1 MLLEEKNGDV
11 KKQTGPK
18 DEEGDFDESEAN
30 DPFQKIMERV
40 GNHGRFQLI
49 YNITFVLALAAAGS
63 MVYMNIILA
72 LDIPEHWC
80 TVPGQELTN
89 YSLDEWRRITLPT

>member
-1 MLLEEKNGDV
+1 MLNEEKNGDV
-11 KKQTGPK
+11 NKPIVSK
-18 DEEGDFDESEAN
+18 DREDDFDESEAN

-49 YNITFVLALAAAGS
+49 YNMTFVLALSAAGS
-63 MVYMNIILA
+63 MIYMNIILA

-89 YSLDEWRRITLPT
+89 YSLDEWRRMTLPT